1 VVTVGVLILLAC
13 AGAICGGWVLPE
25 LRTAGLAAAALL
37 IGVAAWVIWWGLLFF
52 QVVRIDP
59 LLRSLN
65 VYRLDALGRFLVF
78 VAPPLLIAAAFVAG
92 ALLRSRR

>member
-1 VVTVGVLILLAC
+1 M
-13 AGAICGGWVLPE
+13 
-25 LRTAGLAAAALL
+25 AAALL

-78 VAPPLLIAAAFVAG
+78 LAPPLLMAAAFVAG
-92 ALLRSRR
+92 ALRRRRR